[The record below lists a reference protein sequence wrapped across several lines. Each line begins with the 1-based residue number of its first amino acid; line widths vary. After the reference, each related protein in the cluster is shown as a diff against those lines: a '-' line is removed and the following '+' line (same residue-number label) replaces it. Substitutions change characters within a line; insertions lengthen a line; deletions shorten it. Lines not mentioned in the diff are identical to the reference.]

1 MLSLIEMKTS
11 KKPTFNFMTLW
22 HCTSEGVNYLNVEE
36 FCRFL
41 RGSYGY
47 ICQRNVEY
55 KRLHISQIKD
65 HDK

>member
-1 MLSLIEMKTS
+1 
-11 KKPTFNFMTLW
+11 MTLW
-22 HCTSEGVNYLNVEE
+22 HCTSEDVNYLNVEE

-55 KRLHISQIKD
+55 KILHISQIKD